1 MLMKNNSTPKSDF
14 SLLGIKGQF
23 LAAALF
29 IGVVVFLFFIFLN
42 DNDLR
47 PCNLVYYPATA
58 SSPARLIVGYTE
70 ESCGGDSGCYFIG
83 HAMRVLDPETGKK
96 LSEVRYSDNG
106 NSPGMQIVVIP
117 TTNTIWMIKP
127 RSTTSA
133 GFLMKYHIDKD
144 GKLDAGTEL
153 PELKEGSI
161 EKPSGELTLNF
172 GNRYNEA
179 YCLDLK
185 TSLITKGN
193 CAYGASYYPAS
204 ERFFTVSRE
213 VSSTRRKVYYWKGD
227 VIDYSTKDISITMSD
242 GDQRKNL
249 LTGEVTN
256 TKYQLPP
263 LPETWSFSANV
274 NSLTEA
280 VLDNYRQKDPAQ
292 YAEVQGVFTQDYL
305 IRPWLIYQDNE
316 LCIIKAQ
323 KDVPSST
330 EGIIPTEFL
339 AISKTGQI
347 LWRIDNPF
355 PTSYNN
361 NNDCVQDGNKTV
373 IIIPVLGAFAI
384 DNRTGKQAWLYK
396 L

>member
-14 SLLGIKGQF
+14 SLLSIKGKF

-29 IGVVVFLFFIFLN
+29 IGVVTFLFFIFLYN
-42 DNDLR
+42 NDLR
-47 PCNLVYYPATA
+47 PSNLVYSPATT
-58 SSPARLIVGYTE
+58 SSPARLIVSYTE
-70 ESCGGDSGCYFIG
+70 ENCGGDTGCDFIG
-83 HAMRVLDPETGKK
+83 YALRVIDPETGKK
-96 LSEVRYSDNG
+96 LSEVRYPSNDNSLG
-106 NSPGMQIVVIP
+106 KQIFIIP
-117 TTNTIWMIKP
+117 TNNTIWMIKP
-127 RSTTSA
+127 RSTTST
-133 GFLMKYHIDKD
+133 GFLIKYHIDKD

-153 PELKEGSI
+153 PELKEGTI

-193 CAYGASYYPAS
+193 CEYGASYYPPS
-204 ERFFTVSRE
+204 NRFFTVSRE
-213 VSSTRRKVYYWKGD
+213 EGSTRRKLYYWKGA
-227 VIDYSTKDISITMSD
+227 VIDYTTKEVSVTMSD

-263 LPETWSFSANV
+263 LPESWGFSANR

-305 IRPWLIYQDNE
+305 ISPWSIYQDNE
-316 LCIIKAQ
+316 LCVIKAQ
-323 KDVPSST
+323 KDVPNNT
-330 EGIIPTEFL
+330 EGNIPEEFL
-339 AISKTGQI
+339 AISKTGQV
-347 LWRIDNPF
+347 LWRIDSPF
-355 PTSYNN
+355 PANYS
-361 NNDCVQDGNKTV
+361 DKSCVQDGNKTV
-373 IIIPVLGAFAI
+373 ITIPGIGAFAI